1 MFYWTLYKD
10 INLYKLTLQINTYG
24 TLKILQECNQNKQL
38 ELFYKKIGENVK
50 NIRIEKGFSQLKL
63 ANSMGYDSVGHI
75 AKAEIYKYDKK
86 FNLEHLFKI
95 AKILDVSIKDIFEG
109 TDEIIKS
116 KDTNY

>member
-1 MFYWTLYKD
+1 
-10 INLYKLTLQINTYG
+10 
-24 TLKILQECNQNKQL
+24 
-38 ELFYKKIGENVK
+38 
-50 NIRIEKGFSQLKL
+50 
-63 ANSMGYDSVGHI
+63 MGYDSVGHI

-109 TDEIIKS
+109 TDMIINT

>member
-1 MFYWTLYKD
+1 MVALNLLNFIRIEHWNIVETD
-10 INLYKLTLQINTYG
+10 IKN
-24 TLKILQECNQNKQL
+24 NQKL
-38 ELFYKKIGENVK
+38 ELFYKKIGDNVK
-50 NIRIEKGFSQLKL
+50 KLRIQRGFSQLKL
-63 ANSMGYDSVGHI
+63 ANAMGYDSVGHI

-109 TDEIIKS
+109 TDEIIKT

>member
-1 MFYWTLYKD
+1 METD
-10 INLYKLTLQINTYG
+10 IKN
-24 TLKILQECNQNKQL
+24 NQNL
-38 ELFYKKIGENVK
+38 ELFYKKIGDNVK
-50 NIRIEKGFSQLKL
+50 KLRIQKGFSQLKL
-63 ANSMGYDSVGHI
+63 ANAMGYDSVGHI

-109 TDEIIKS
+109 TDEIIKT